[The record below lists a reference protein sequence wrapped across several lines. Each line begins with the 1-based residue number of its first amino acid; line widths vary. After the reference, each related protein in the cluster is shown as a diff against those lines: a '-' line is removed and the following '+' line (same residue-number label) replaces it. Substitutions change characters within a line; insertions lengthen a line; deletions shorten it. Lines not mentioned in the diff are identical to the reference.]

1 MIHPSSIV
9 SSSSILGTNVAIG
22 AYTIVEDNVSIGD
35 NTIIEPHVIVRSGTK
50 IGNNNHIYQFSSIG
64 ESSQDKEYTGE
75 ASYLLIGDN
84 NIIRESCVIHRGT
97 SKDHNTTKIGND
109 NLIMSH
115 CHVAHDCVL
124 GNNITMAS
132 YSALAGH
139 VHIYDKAILGGATLI
154 HQYCHIG
161 SYSMSAINTVILKDV
176 PAYLMVGGNVARE
189 RGMNCEGMRRLGYT
203 QEQISSLRN
212 AYRIV
217 YRNSYTISE
226 ALEKIDLLA
235 QDDANIKIFAQSISN
250 SKRGITR

>member
-1 MIHPSSIV
+1 MIHPSALISPKANI
-9 SSSSILGTNVAIG
+9 GTNVAIG
-22 AYTIVEDNVSIGD
+22 AYTIVEDNVTIGD
-35 NTIIEPHVIVRSGTK
+35 NSIIEPHVIVRSGTQ
-50 IGNNNHIYQFSSIG
+50 IGANNHIYQFSSIG
-64 ESSQDKEYTGE
+64 EHSQDRAYAGE

-97 SKDHNTTKIGND
+97 DKDHNTTKIGND

-176 PAYLMVGGNVARE
+176 PAYVMVGGNVARE
-189 RGMNCEGMRRLGYT
+189 RGMNYEGMRRLDYS

-217 YRNSYTISE
+217 YRNSYTIGE
-226 ALEKIDLLA
+226 ALAKIDLLA
-235 QDDANIKIFAQSISN
+235 QDDNNIKLFAASIHN
-250 SKRGITR
+250 SQRGITR